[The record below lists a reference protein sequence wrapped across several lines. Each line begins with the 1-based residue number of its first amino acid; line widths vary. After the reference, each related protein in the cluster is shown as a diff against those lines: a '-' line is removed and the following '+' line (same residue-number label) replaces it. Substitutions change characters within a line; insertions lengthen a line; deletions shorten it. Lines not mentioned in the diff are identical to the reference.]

1 MKMKLINWNET
12 GACASHTPQAV
23 ADPGFL
29 QRLGGAPIPK
39 LGLFCKFFAEN
50 CMKMK
55 EFGPPVGGGGSMVP
69 PLDPPMPSPPPPRSA
84 NA

>member
-1 MKMKLINWNET
+1 MKMKLINWTET
-12 GACASHTPQAV
+12 RTRAYRTPQAV

-29 QRLGGAPIPK
+29 QRWGGAPIPK

-55 EFGPPVGGGGSMVP
+55 EFGPPVGGGGSMAP
-69 PLDPPMPSPPPPRSA
+69 PLDPPMPSPPTPRSA